1 MTNPLIIHGEV
12 VLLVGGNSGQ
22 EGEWNKN
29 LHPLLHE
36 LPARAVY
43 NLLQLPIKAPIYCT
57 TMTIQQLW
65 HRVKRSKWY
74 KNFRRSLLLD
84 RWPTLTQAQMKLEL
98 KKQHLN
104 RMLKRK

>member
-1 MTNPLIIHGEV
+1 METAVKRVSRVKTSTLFY
-12 VLLVGGNSGQ
+12 
-22 EGEWNKN
+22 
-29 LHPLLHE
+29 HE

-43 NLLQLPIKAPIYCT
+43 NLLLLPIKAPIYCT

-74 KNFRRSLLLD
+74 KNFRRSLLLE
-84 RWPTLTQAQMKLEL
+84 RWSTLSQEEMKTEL
-98 KKQHLN
+98 RKQQLN

>member
-1 MTNPLIIHGEV
+1 M
-12 VLLVGGNSGQ
+12 LLVGGNSGQ

-29 LHPLLHE
+29 LRPLLHE

-74 KNFRRSLLLD
+74 KNFRRSLLLE
-84 RWPTLTQAQMKLEL
+84 RWSTLSQEEMKTEL
-98 KKQHLN
+98 RKQQLN

>member
-1 MTNPLIIHGEV
+1 M
-12 VLLVGGNSGQ
+12 LLVGGNSGQ

-29 LHPLLHE
+29 LRPLLHE

-43 NLLQLPIKAPIYCT
+43 NHFQLPIKAPIYCT